1 MKSVLS
7 SLLMAA
13 LFIVLTTGFASAQ
26 FPVRPTE
33 YNSICEGSSG
43 YVSPPYAYD
52 DNLSTYSYAN
62 VFQGGKG
69 SVTACEIW
77 EGFPSTPGTQMV
89 LNVNSSAEMTSTP
102 GYAGGEAK
110 MLYSLDRGN
119 TWTAFYTLYNR
130 GQIPQQTNSVSL
142 PDNFDLT
149 KIRVEASCWS
159 SVGYAGYSADC
170 IEQVFEIW
178 VSGS

>member
-1 MKSVLS
+1 MKNFLS

-43 YVSPPYAYD
+43 YLNPPYAYD
-52 DNLSTYSYAN
+52 DNFSTYSYAN

-77 EGFPSTPGTQMV
+77 YGFPSTSGTQMV
-89 LNVNSSAEMTSTP
+89 LNVNSAAEMISTP
-102 GYAGGEAK
+102 GRSGGEVK
-110 MLYSLDRGN
+110 MLYSLDGGS
-119 TWTAFYTLYNR
+119 TWNAFYYFLNS
-130 GQIPQQTNSVSL
+130 GSISQQTNSVSL
-142 PDNFDLT
+142 ANNQDLT
-149 KIRVEASCWS
+149 KIRVEASCWA
-159 SVGYAGYSADC
+159 SVGYAGYYANC
-170 IEQVFEIW
+170 IQQVFEIW